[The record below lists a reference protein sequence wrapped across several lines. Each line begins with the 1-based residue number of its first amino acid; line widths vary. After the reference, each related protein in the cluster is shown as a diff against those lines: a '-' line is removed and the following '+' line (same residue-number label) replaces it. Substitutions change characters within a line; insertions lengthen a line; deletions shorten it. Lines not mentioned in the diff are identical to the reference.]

1 MEILAVHAVRGDD
14 CTTRV
19 RMAVG
24 SEEGSFATAENT
36 WTGVGES
43 ADEQGLEYMLVA
55 IRSTK

>member
-1 MEILAVHAVRGDD
+1 MEIPAVHAVRGDD

-24 SEEGSFATAENT
+24 SEEGSFATAEDT

-43 ADEQGLEYMLVA
+43 ADEQGSN
-55 IRSTK
+55 ICS